1 MTGQPVLTDQWAQE
15 YNRLRSTVVAAM
27 TAARARIKFAKLVA
41 AQLLVS
47 SATGHRIIINPDDA
61 TDPEIWLVP
70 ADSGTNY
77 SRIRSRD
84 NINAG
89 EAVLQI
95 TSGENAGGTASAELE
110 LGSGSVRMQIH
121 DSDGSGD
128 NGGYADWGLSRARF
142 GYLNGSTDNYF
153 DFSASSISRHHG
165 QWDDFG
171 SLPGDAGILS
181 GSWTLASGFVG
192 ATVHYPT
199 TMDSNMGPV
208 ASLRDGAANP
218 NFDHCLTASTQSS
231 YDHDWSP
238 SGGSSG
244 PLTGKAGYFWSFRH

>member
-1 MTGQPVLTDQWAQE
+1 MTGQPVLTDQWAAE
-15 YNRLRSTVVAAM
+15 YNRLRSTVVAAL

-61 TDPEIWLVP
+61 TDPEIWLIP
-70 ADSGTNY
+70 AGSGTNY

-84 NINAG
+84 NVNSG

-95 TSGENAGGTASAELE
+95 TSGRNAANTASAELM

-121 DSDGSGD
+121 DEDGSGD

-142 GYLNGSTDNYF
+142 GFINGSTDNYF
-153 DFSASSISRHHG
+153 DFSSSSISRHHG

-171 SLPGDAGILS
+171 DLTSDAGIMS
-181 GSWTLASGFVG
+181 GSWTVASGFVG
-192 ATVHYPT
+192 VIIHYGV

-208 ASLRDGAANP
+208 ADVRDGAATP
-218 NFDHCLTASTQSS
+218 NFDWCLTSSTQS
-231 YDHDWSP
+231 DFDVDWSP
-238 SGGSSG
+238 SGGPSG
-244 PLTGKAGYFWSFRH
+244 PLTGKAVYFWSFRH

>member
-1 MTGQPVLTDQWAQE
+1 MTGQPVFTDQFAEE

-27 TAARARIKFAKLVA
+27 TAARGRIKFAKLVA

-47 SATGHRIIINPDDA
+47 SATGHRIIVNPDGA

-70 ADSGTNY
+70 SGTGTNY
-77 SRIRSRD
+77 SRIRSR
-84 NINAG
+84 NNVNAG

-95 TSGENAGGTASAELE
+95 TSGENAAGTASAELL

-121 DSDGSGD
+121 DENGVGD

-142 GYLNGSTDNYF
+142 GFLNGSTDNYF

-171 SLPGDAGILS
+171 SMPGDAGILS
-181 GSWTLASGFVG
+181 GSWSLASGFAGVII
-192 ATVHYPT
+192 HYGT
-199 TMDSNMGPV
+199 SMDSNMGPV
-208 ASLRDGAANP
+208 ATIRDGAQNP
-218 NFDHCLTASTQSS
+218 NFDWCITSSTTSS
-231 YDHDWSP
+231 FDIDWSL
-238 SGGSSG
+238 GGGVYS
-244 PLTGKAGYFWSFRH
+244 GKAGYHWIFRH